1 LLEQL
6 IGWARERGS
15 PHLSLLVFPHNERAL
30 ALYRKF
36 DFVEIDAQAAQIA
49 RRSGEAWDAILM
61 RKTLA

>member
-1 LLEQL
+1 MGVSRS
-6 IGWARERGS
+6 I

-36 DFVEIDAQAAQIA
+36 NFVEIDAAAQIA

-61 RKTLA
+61 RRALD

>member
-1 LLEQL
+1 
-6 IGWARERGS
+6 
-15 PHLSLLVFPHNERAL
+15 LLVFPHNERAL

-61 RKTLA
+61 RRQLE